1 MWLLAVEDQEA
12 AAGEAVW
19 IGGARAEAV
28 CGVLHEVATGCK
40 WWWVL
45 RCADCSGVEFD
56 SFGAKEASA
65 VKQLAA
71 ELAAELASI
80 CGAFEAAHQTLQ
92 QPDGSAVAT
101 VSRA

>member
-1 MWLLAVEDQEA
+1 MAVEDQETT
-12 AAGEAVW
+12 AGEAVW

-28 CGVLHEVATGCK
+28 CGVFHEVATGCK

-56 SFGAKEASA
+56 GFGVKEAVA

-71 ELAAELASI
+71 ELAPI
-80 CGAFEAAHQTLQ
+80 RGAFEAAHQTLQ